1 MEDSDNF
8 NINEH
13 MIVDYFMKVKTT
25 TLKNN
30 IIQTS
35 SINSLILKCI
45 PHFACSSSSSS
56 SNDNT
61 HPHTRKNSFN
71 NGSLFKM
78 FTSEV
83 FTIEFIMIYLDT
95 STQKTIIDTLI
106 NLMYQKYIHQSLFYL
121 PQLCVMFNYKN
132 YTESLEMYLLDRC
145 INQLKFSLHVSW
157 LVNSYTEDDDTD
169 GTINKSSYELLL
181 QKIEETLVNGNRSAT
196 QRYMLYSHPNVN
208 NEDVYKQS
216 LKKEIRL
223 KYFNACVEFYSKLK
237 VMCEG
242 LKEYEKG
249 VKQKEALYMYINE
262 LNGFIKELRKDNR
275 DVLVENNFFYGV
287 VLPFDDSGSTED
299 NDSTLI
305 VRIIKEESFCFSTKA
320 RVPTKLCVECIQMK
334 ECVKWEE
341 MYIGSAEKEDKDNGS
356 GNGNKALIVQDVVS
370 SSSKMNMNM
379 NVNVLLQHKQNQQ
392 TQEKQLREFYEH
404 INKLTLSNED
414 NNSSS
419 NSNSCC
425 NNNAPT
431 RDGGCCNLNL
441 NLSAIREESA
451 SSDSTNNNNSN
462 SNSNSN
468 NNSNN
473 TSDVILNENL
483 KNIFG
488 KPLSQIATKIK
499 STSPFKSFKTYHL
512 KSFIA
517 KANDDLRQELLAM
530 QLIKKFN
537 QIFTTANIPL
547 KLHPYEILITSSS
560 SGLLEF
566 LHNTNSIDNIKK
578 HISTTNDISLNYFY
592 RNYFK
597 DDFPQAQRNFT
608 ESLAAYCLICYY
620 LRIKDRHNGNILI
633 DMHGAVIHIDFGF
646 ILGINPGNINFER
659 APFKLTSDYINIMD
673 GEQSTMYTYFKE
685 LMVKGMIESKRHV
698 ESIVNCVEIMAK
710 GGGKMPC
717 FENKDIDTI
726 IQRLR
731 ERFHER
737 TNDYEFTKIVDD
749 LIYASKDNF
758 WTDKY
763 DKFQQITNGIMP

>member
-13 MIVDYFMKVKTT
+13 MIVDYFVNLKST

-45 PHFACSSSSSS
+45 PHFASG
-56 SNDNT
+56 DT
-61 HPHTRKNSFN
+61 PHTRKMSFN

-83 FTIEFIMIYLDT
+83 FNIEFIMIYLDT
-95 STQKTIIDTLI
+95 STQKTIIDTLV

-121 PQLCVMFNYKN
+121 PQLCVMFNYKS

-157 LVNSYTEDDDTD
+157 LVNSYTEDDDTG

-208 NEDVYKQS
+208 SEDVYKQS

-249 VKQKEALYMYINE
+249 LKQKEALYMYINE
-262 LNGFIKELRKDNR
+262 LNMFIKELRKDNR
-275 DVLVENNFFYGV
+275 DVLIENNFFYGV

-341 MYIGSAEKEDKDNGS
+341 MYIGSAEKEDKDKDKD
-356 GNGNKALIVQDVVS
+356 NKSLLIQDVLN
-370 SSSKMNMNM
+370 KTNT
-379 NVNVLLQHKQNQQ
+379 NVLLQHKQNQQ

-404 INKLTLSNED
+404 INKLTLSNND
-414 NNSSS
+414 SS
-419 NSNSCC
+419 NCSNELLQHE
-425 NNNAPT
+425 
-431 RDGGCCNLNL
+431 GCCSSNLNL
-441 NLSAIREESA
+441 NLSLIREESV
-451 SSDSTNNNNSN
+451 SSDSVNNNNNNSN
-462 SNSNSN
+462 NSKD
-468 NNSNN
+468 
-473 TSDVILNENL
+473 SDLILNENL

-488 KPLSQIATKIK
+488 KPLSQIAHKIK
-499 STSPFKSFKTYHL
+499 ATSPFKAFKNYQL

-537 QIFTTANIPL
+537 QIFINANIPL

-578 HISTTNDISLNYFY
+578 NISNTNDISLNYFY
-592 RNYFK
+592 RSYFK

-633 DMHGAVIHIDFGF
+633 DMHGAIIHIDFGF

-673 GEQSTMYTYFKE
+673 GEQSAMYTYFKE

-717 FENKDIDTI
+717 FENKDVDSV

-737 TNDYEFTKIVDD
+737 TNDYGFAKIVDD

-758 WTDKY
+758 WTNKY

>member
-13 MIVDYFMKVKTT
+13 MVVDFFTKLKST

-35 SINSLILKCI
+35 SINDLILKCI
-45 PHFACSSSSSS
+45 PHFACAA
-56 SNDNT
+56 DT
-61 HPHTRKNSFN
+61 PQTRKMSFN

-83 FTIEFIMIYLDT
+83 FNIEFVMMYLDA
-95 STQKTIIDTLI
+95 STQKTIIDTLV
-106 NLMYQKYIHQSLFYL
+106 NLMYHKYIHQSLFYL
-121 PQLCVMFNYKN
+121 PQLCVMFNYKS

-157 LVNSYTEDDDTD
+157 LVNSYTEDDNSD

-196 QRYMLYSHPNVN
+196 QRYLLYSRPNVN
-208 NEDVYKQS
+208 SEDVYKQS

-249 VKQKEALYMYINE
+249 TKQKDALYTYINE
-262 LNGFIKELRKDNR
+262 LNAFIKELRKDNR
-275 DVLVENNFFYGV
+275 DVLIENNFFYGV

-341 MYIGSAEKEDKDNGS
+341 MYIGSAEKEEKE
-356 GNGNKALIVQDVVS
+356 NKSFIIHDVHKPHTKNTNDS
-370 SSSKMNMNM
+370 
-379 NVNVLLQHKQNQQ
+379 VLLQHKQNQQ

-404 INKLTLSNED
+404 INKLTSTTD
-414 NNSSS
+414 D
-419 NSNSCC
+419 NSNSLSGLL
-425 NNNAPT
+425 PSQHE
-431 RDGGCCNLNL
+431 GCV
-441 NLSAIREESA
+441 LSSIGEESV
-451 SSDSTNNNNSN
+451 SSDSANNNNNSKD
-462 SNSNSN
+462 
-468 NNSNN
+468 
-473 TSDVILNENL
+473 SDVILNENL
-483 KNIFG
+483 RNIFG
-488 KPLSQIATKIK
+488 KPLSLTANKIK
-499 STSPFKSFKTYHL
+499 ASSPFKAFKTYQL

-537 QIFTTANIPL
+537 QIFTNANIPL

-566 LHNTNSIDNIKK
+566 LHNTNSIDSIKK
-578 HISTTNDISLNYFY
+578 NISNTSDISLNHFF
-592 RNYFK
+592 RSYFK
-597 DDFPQAQRNFT
+597 EDFPQAQRNFT

-659 APFKLTSDYINIMD
+659 APFKLTSDYVNIMD
-673 GEQSTMYTYFKE
+673 GEHSATFGYFKE

-717 FENKDIDTI
+717 FENKDTDSV

-737 TNDYEFTKIVDD
+737 TNDYGFAKIVDD

-758 WTDKY
+758 WTNKY

>member
-45 PHFACSSSSSS
+45 PHFACS
-56 SNDNT
+56 NDTPN
-61 HPHTRKNSFN
+61 TRKNSFN

-157 LVNSYTEDDDTD
+157 LVNSYTEDDDTN

-208 NEDVYKQS
+208 SEDVYKQS

-262 LNGFIKELRKDNR
+262 LNVFIKELRKDNR
-275 DVLVENNFFYGV
+275 DVLIENNFFYGV

-341 MYIGSAEKEDKDNGS
+341 MYIGAAEKEDKDKD
-356 GNGNKALIVQDVVS
+356 NGNKALIVQDVISS
-370 SSSKMNMNM
+370 SSSKTNTNM
-379 NVNVLLQHKQNQQ
+379 NVLLQHKQNQQ

-404 INKLTLSNED
+404 INKLTLNNED
-414 NNSSS
+414 NSS
-419 NSNSCC
+419 NSCF
-425 NNNAPT
+425 NNNVT
-431 RDGGCCNLNL
+431 LTHNEGYCNSNLNL
-441 NLSAIREESA
+441 NLSAIREESV
-451 SSDSTNNNNSN
+451 SSDSVNNNNNNSN

-468 NNSNN
+468 NSNN
-473 TSDVILNENL
+473 TSDVILTENL

-578 HISTTNDISLNYFY
+578 HISATNDISLNYFY

-620 LRIKDRHNGNILI
+620 IRIKDRHNGNILI

-673 GEQSTMYTYFKE
+673 GEQSAMYTYFKE

-698 ESIVNCVEIMAK
+698 ESIVKCVEIMAK

-717 FENKDIDTI
+717 FENKDIDNV

-758 WTDKY
+758 WTNKY

>member
-1 MEDSDNF
+1 
-8 NINEH
+8 
-13 MIVDYFMKVKTT
+13 
-25 TLKNN
+25 
-30 IIQTS
+30 
-35 SINSLILKCI
+35 
-45 PHFACSSSSSS
+45 
-56 SNDNT
+56 
-61 HPHTRKNSFN
+61 
-71 NGSLFKM
+71 
-78 FTSEV
+78 
-83 FTIEFIMIYLDT
+83 
-95 STQKTIIDTLI
+95 
-106 NLMYQKYIHQSLFYL
+106 
-121 PQLCVMFNYKN
+121 
-132 YTESLEMYLLDRC
+132 
-145 INQLKFSLHVSW
+145 
-157 LVNSYTEDDDTD
+157 
-169 GTINKSSYELLL
+169 
-181 QKIEETLVNGNRSAT
+181 
-196 QRYMLYSHPNVN
+196 
-208 NEDVYKQS
+208 
-216 LKKEIRL
+216 
-223 KYFNACVEFYSKLK
+223 
-237 VMCEG
+237 
-242 LKEYEKG
+242 
-249 VKQKEALYMYINE
+249 
-262 LNGFIKELRKDNR
+262 
-275 DVLVENNFFYGV
+275 
-287 VLPFDDSGSTED
+287 
-299 NDSTLI
+299 
-305 VRIIKEESFCFSTKA
+305 
-320 RVPTKLCVECIQMK
+320 
-334 ECVKWEE
+334 
-341 MYIGSAEKEDKDNGS
+341 
-356 GNGNKALIVQDVVS
+356 
-370 SSSKMNMNM
+370 
-379 NVNVLLQHKQNQQ
+379 
-392 TQEKQLREFYEH
+392 
-404 INKLTLSNED
+404 
-414 NNSSS
+414 
-419 NSNSCC
+419 
-425 NNNAPT
+425 
-431 RDGGCCNLNL
+431 LNL
-441 NLSAIREESA
+441 NLSAIREESV
-451 SSDSTNNNNSN
+451 SSDSVNNNNNNSN
-462 SNSNSN
+462 SNS

-473 TSDVILNENL
+473 TSDVILTENL

-578 HISTTNDISLNYFY
+578 HISATNDISLNYFY

-717 FENKDIDTI
+717 FENKDTDSVIK
-726 IQRLR
+726 RLR

-758 WTDKY
+758 WTNKY